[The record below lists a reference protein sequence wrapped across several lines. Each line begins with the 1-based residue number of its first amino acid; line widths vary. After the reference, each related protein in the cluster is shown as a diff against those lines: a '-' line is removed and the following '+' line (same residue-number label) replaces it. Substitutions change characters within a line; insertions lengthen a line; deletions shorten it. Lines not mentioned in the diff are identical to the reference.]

1 MKILN
6 LNPRYTNQVAV
17 ALPFETDVD
26 VSRAWEYIVL
36 KGWLESSDYR
46 PTSEGEDGDRAT
58 IAGYLSARRQ
68 GGCVEPPEPE
78 SIRRYLSKIWQADIN
93 FDIRELLDT
102 RSNFS
107 NVLINTPNTE
117 KED

>member
-6 LNPRYTNQVAV
+6 LNPRYTNQVGV

-36 KGWLESSDYR
+36 KGWLESFDYR
-46 PTSEGEDGDRAT
+46 PNAEGEDEDRSA
-58 IAGYLSARRQ
+58 IAEYLSARRQ

-78 SIRRYLSKIWQADIN
+78 SVRRYLPKIWQAEMN

-102 RSNFS
+102 RSNFP
-107 NVLINTPNTE
+107 NVLINTSNTE